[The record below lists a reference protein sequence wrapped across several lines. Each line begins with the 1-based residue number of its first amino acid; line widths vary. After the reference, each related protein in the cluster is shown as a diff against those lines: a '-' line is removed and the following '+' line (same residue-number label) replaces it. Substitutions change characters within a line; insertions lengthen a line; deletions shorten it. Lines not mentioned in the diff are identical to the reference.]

1 MVDVPSTSDAG
12 SKYSRRAAQAGGDY
26 TSGVE
31 SSSDQEQEQATL
43 NAEGRWEQGIQES
56 IQEGSWS
63 RGVSE
68 SPKSWQENALELGPA
83 RYTSGVQQAE
93 GTYAQ
98 SVEPFFNTLENLTLS
113 ARGPRGSPENFD
125 RSRAVGQALNE
136 ERVSR

>member
-1 MVDVPSTSDAG
+1 VNVPSGQEAA
-12 SKYSRRAAQAGGDY
+12 SKYSRRASQAGGDY

-31 SSSDQEQEQATL
+31 SSSDQEQEQETL
-43 NAEGRWEQGIQES
+43 NAQDRWEQGVQES
-56 IQEGSWS
+56 IQEGSWA
-63 RGVSE
+63 RGVQE

-98 SVEPFFNTLENLTLS
+98 SVEPFFSTLESLTLD
-113 ARGPRGSPENFD
+113 ARGPRGSPENYD
-125 RSRAVGQALNE
+125 RSRQVGQALNE